1 MYSELTSDDFKDP
14 KPYEVY
20 RYGLLN
26 AAELVIK
33 NNLTLVI
40 IMDIPNLFE
49 IPVNCGLRKISIGKC
64 YNKKQR
70 VIDE

>member
-26 AAELVIK
+26 AAEFVIK

-40 IMDIPNLFE
+40 IMD
-49 IPVNCGLRKISIGKC
+49 
-64 YNKKQR
+64 
-70 VIDE
+70 